1 MELDAISIEFVYMT
15 LIIHDALLVLGYFIH
30 VLLNDTKKK

>member
-1 MELDAISIEFVYMT
+1 MNAEIIEFVYMT
-15 LIIHDALLVLGYFIH
+15 LVIHDALLVLGYFIH